1 MSRRETRK
9 RRTQVQICHKLIGRM
24 SEHEHSEN
32 RRIGKKRIQRIL
44 GKSFRSYAKADF
56 CHERYFH
63 NIRVVA

>member
-1 MSRRETRK
+1 
-9 RRTQVQICHKLIGRM
+9 M

-63 NIRVVA
+63 NLRVVA